1 MVAFGILNNRES
13 ALDIMQETY
22 RQMIRSIAGYN
33 STNFMAWIATI
44 ARNLSNNS
52 YNKNKRVILS
62 DFGDQKYDRQISDER
77 DDGDLF
83 SLAKKLLDE
92 ESYLILVMVVVE
104 GYKRR
109 EISKMLSLPIS
120 TVTYKY
126 KSALKIIEE
135 KLTKEGE
142 NMDIK
147 KRLRE
152 QAKTVLPTA
161 KENRSI
167 KAQLRQ
173 SIPTRSKDTY
183 AKKST
188 IQEPHGRAY
197 VSH

>member
-1 MVAFGILNNRES
+1 MNKEKLEKKVNEFVLGNAKAFDYIYDVSHKVVFMVAFGILNNRES

-22 RQMIRSIAGYN
+22 RMMIKSIGTYN
-33 STNFMAWIATI
+33 SSNFMAWIATI
-44 ARNLSNNS
+44 ARNLAYNS
-52 YNKNKRVILS
+52 YNKNKRVVLS
-62 DFGDQKYDRQISDER
+62 DFGDQKYDRQIDDER

-109 EISKMLSLPIS
+109 EISKMLSMPIS

-142 NMDIK
+142 K
-147 KRLRE
+147 
-152 QAKTVLPTA
+152 
-161 KENRSI
+161 
-167 KAQLRQ
+167 
-173 SIPTRSKDTY
+173 Y
-183 AKKST
+183 
-188 IQEPHGRAY
+188 GY
-197 VSH
+197 

>member
-1 MVAFGILNNRES
+1 MNKEKLEKKVNEFVFGNAKAFDYIYDVSHKVVFMVAFGILNNRDS

-22 RQMIRSIAGYN
+22 RTMIKSIGTYN
-33 STNFMAWIATI
+33 SSNFMAWLATI
-44 ARNLSNNS
+44 ARNLAYNS
-52 YNKNKRVILS
+52 YNKNKRVVLS
-62 DFGDQKYDRQISDER
+62 DFGDQKYDRQIDDER

-109 EISKMLSLPIS
+109 EISKMLSMPIS

-142 NMDIK
+142 K
-147 KRLRE
+147 
-152 QAKTVLPTA
+152 
-161 KENRSI
+161 
-167 KAQLRQ
+167 
-173 SIPTRSKDTY
+173 Y
-183 AKKST
+183 
-188 IQEPHGRAY
+188 GY
-197 VSH
+197 

>member
-1 MVAFGILNNRES
+1 MKNEKLEKKVKEFALGNSKAFDYIYEVSHKVVFMVAFGILNNRES

-33 STNFMAWIATI
+33 STNFMAWITTI
-44 ARNLSNNS
+44 ARNLSYNS

-126 KSALKIIEE
+126 KSELKIIEE

-142 NMDIK
+142 K
-147 KRLRE
+147 
-152 QAKTVLPTA
+152 
-161 KENRSI
+161 
-167 KAQLRQ
+167 
-173 SIPTRSKDTY
+173 Y
-183 AKKST
+183 
-188 IQEPHGRAY
+188 GY
-197 VSH
+197 